1 MQLQLT
7 FLRDEHKKTKKL
19 IFLQDTTFKGYL
31 SEAEPLGAALQAE
44 PWPANFHQAQSQS
57 AFV

>member
-44 PWPANFHQAQSQS
+44 P
-57 AFV
+57 